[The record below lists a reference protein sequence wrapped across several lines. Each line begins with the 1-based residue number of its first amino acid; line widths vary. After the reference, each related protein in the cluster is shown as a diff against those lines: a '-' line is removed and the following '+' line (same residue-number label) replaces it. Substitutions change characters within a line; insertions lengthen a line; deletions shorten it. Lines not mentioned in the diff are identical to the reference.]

1 MADYNKL
8 YQSRVITAE
17 EAVRHIQSGNRI
29 FLTGNCS
36 VPQKVL
42 GALVN
47 YAPNLHD
54 VEICQALSIGPAD
67 YVKPEM
73 QGHLRVNTMF
83 VSANVRQAV
92 HEGRADFTPVLL
104 SEFTLLF
111 KNKHLPIDVAL
122 IHVSPPDEHGFCSLG
137 IEVGLTKSPA
147 ESARIIIAEVNQQMP
162 RTLGDSFI
170 HLSRLNYIVPVDYE
184 LPELL
189 MTEGGPDETIDKI
202 AQHIAELIPDGATM
216 QMGIGAI
223 PDAVLNYLKDKK
235 DLGIHTELFSDGVI
249 ELVETGVLTGAQK
262 SIHPGKMIAGFI
274 IGSRRLYKW
283 VDDNPLIE
291 LHPTE
296 YVNDPFVIAQNT
308 KQVAINSALEIDL
321 TGQVCADSIGP
332 KIYSGVGGQLD
343 FIYGASR
350 SKGGVPI
357 IALPSTTT
365 LRDGRVIS
373 RIVAMLNRGAGVVT
387 TRNHVHY
394 VVTEYGVADLYAKSI
409 RRRAQQ
415 LIAIAH
421 PDFRDEL
428 TRQAK
433 ELNYI

>member
-8 YQSRVITAE
+8 YQSRVISAE
-17 EAVRHIQSGNRI
+17 EAVRHIKSGNRV

-42 GALVN
+42 GALVD
-47 YAPNLHD
+47 YAPELQN

-73 QGHLRVNTMF
+73 QGHLQVNTMF
-83 VSANVRQAV
+83 VSANVRKAV
-92 HEGRADFTPVLL
+92 NEGRADFTPVLL

-111 KNKHLPIDVAL
+111 KNKHLPVDVAL

-147 ESARIIIAEVNQQMP
+147 ESAKIIIAEVNQQMP

-170 HLSRLNYIVPVDYE
+170 HLSRLNYLVPVDYE

-189 MTEGGPDETIDKI
+189 MSEGGPDETVDKI

-223 PDAVLNYLKDKK
+223 PDAVLNYLKDKR

-249 ELVETGVLTGAQK
+249 ELVEMGILTGARK

-274 IGSRRLYKW
+274 IGSRRLYDW

-296 YVNDPFVIAQNT
+296 YVNDPFVIAQNE
-308 KQVAINSALEIDL
+308 KQVAINSALEVDL

-373 RIVAMLNRGAGVVT
+373 RIVHMLNRGAGVVT

-394 VVTEYGVADLYAKSI
+394 VVTEYGVADLYGKSI
-409 RRRAQQ
+409 RRRAEQ
-415 LIAIAH
+415 LINIAH
-421 PDFRDEL
+421 PDFREEL
-428 TRQAK
+428 THQAK
-433 ELNYI
+433 ELHYI